1 MKNWRR
7 LMDALMEFLPSPPSR
22 WARGNPGEWPH
33 TCVSAGALCGGST
46 VDGVMGWPA
55 RGLGL
60 GSIRG
65 TGSGGCGG
73 GGADGVSE
81 LPRAGGGDEGGSPGR
96 GSGGDGKPDGD
107 LGGVEP
113 VCASAGAAASMTAAR
128 ASATFRAHL
137 TVDLLVISAPP
148 VGAAGGS
155 ACC

>member
-1 MKNWRR
+1 MRQR
-7 LMDALMEFLPSPPSR
+7 GSPVR
-22 WARGNPGEWPH
+22 
-33 TCVSAGALCGGST
+33 GST

-65 TGSGGCGG
+65 MGSGGCGG

-81 LPRAGGGDEGGSPGR
+81 LPGAGGGDEDGSPGR

-107 LGGVEP
+107 PGSVEP
-113 VCASAGAAASMTAAR
+113 VCASAGAAASMTAAS
-128 ASATFRAHL
+128 ASATVRARL

-148 VGAAGGS
+148 GRCRRGQCLPLRCARGAERFARRPPAS
-155 ACC
+155 PQ